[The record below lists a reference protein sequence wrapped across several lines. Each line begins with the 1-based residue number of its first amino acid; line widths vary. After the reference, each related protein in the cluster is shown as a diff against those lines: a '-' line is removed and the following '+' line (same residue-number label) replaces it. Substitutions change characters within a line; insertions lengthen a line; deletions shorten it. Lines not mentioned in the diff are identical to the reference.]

1 MVEPLGIPFV
11 VVVRDELAAGATPRA
26 LADQDQA
33 LEAGVL
39 DGAHEARRVGV
50 QVRRAGGALDGGD
63 IGWGE
68 RVAPGR
74 PEARVAVMDEDPD
87 VSQASVLGS
96 GGVPHDGHCQVDEK
110 IVDRPPRYWAPARRE
125 PAMLGIKNG
134 RQPQLDNTRWGTYA
148 YAAAARLGGD
158 AALGGAAPDADRR
171 RSAAGV
177 AGARPLWDRHPS

>member
-1 MVEPLGIPFV
+1 MCLTLGV
-11 VVVRDELAAGATPRA
+11 WLDELDR
-26 LADQDQA
+26 LKLRD
-33 LEAGVL
+33 
-39 DGAHEARRVGV
+39 
-50 QVRRAGGALDGGD
+50 QVRLLFIFRK
-63 IGWGE
+63 
-68 RVAPGR
+68 P
-74 PEARVAVMDEDPD
+74 
-87 VSQASVLGS
+87 ASVARSMVTRGNTDYEGAIQTL
-96 GGVPHDGHCQVDEK
+96 DGHCQVDEK
-110 IVDRPPRYWAPARRE
+110 LVDRPPRYWAPARRE